1 MTLPEDLRSL
11 QPVANFLFEVGMLR
25 RTPRSGLQFLG
36 SGTDSVAEHLLR
48 AALVGFAL
56 ASLVP
61 GVDRSRLV
69 LLCLLHDLPEART
82 GDLNYE
88 NKKYVTVDEA
98 RAIRDLARSVSFG
111 ADLEALLVE
120 FNDARTPEARLA
132 HDCDQLELVLLLK
145 EELDQGNPQA
155 EDWIP
160 FALKRLHHPVS
171 QQLARTILATHSS
184 DWWFEDRGDWWVWA
198 GKNGPGRG
206 GEETPPPSAS
216 GT

>member
-1 MTLPEDLRSL
+1 VTLPEDLRAL

-36 SGTDSVAEHLLR
+36 SGADSVAEHLLR

-56 ASLVP
+56 GSLVP

-88 NKKYVTVDEA
+88 NKKYVSVDEE
-98 RAIRDLARSVSFG
+98 RAIRDLARTVPFG
-111 ADLEALLVE
+111 GDLQALLQEFNAAQTLEAQ
-120 FNDARTPEARLA
+120 LA
-132 HDCDQLELVLLLK
+132 HDGDQLELVLLLK
-145 EELDQGNPQA
+145 EELDRGNPQA

-160 FALKRLHHPVS
+160 FALKRLRHPVS
-171 QQLARTILATHSS
+171 QRLARTILATHSS
-184 DWWFEDRGDWWVWA
+184 DWWFEDRGEWWVWA
-198 GKNGPGRG
+198 GKNGPGSAG
-206 GEETPPPSAS
+206 DGTPPPQAPE
-216 GT
+216 T